1 MNENCSNLGHR
12 HVILVEDD
20 QLLNEVLSMQLES
33 AGINFCAASAG
44 RQALA
49 LIQSHR
55 PKALILDVAIGD
67 FSAFDVIDAIKKDPD
82 LATLNRMHVLVHTVH
97 ELSQEERTRLSFGK
111 TRFFT
116 KNVGTEDISQLVSQI
131 CKVD

>member
-1 MNENCSNLGHR
+1 MTETCKNPGNC

-20 QLLNEVLSMQLES
+20 QLLKEVLSMQLEG
-33 AGINFCAASAG
+33 ADINFCAASDG

-55 PKALILDVAIGD
+55 PKALILDVAIGA
-67 FSAFDVIDAIKKDPD
+67 FSGFDVIDAMKKDPA
-82 LATLNRMHVLVHTVH
+82 LAALDRMNVLVHTVH
-97 ELSQEERTRLSFGK
+97 ELSQEERTQLSFGK

-116 KNVGTEDISQLVSQI
+116 KTVGTEDISQLVSRI
-131 CKVD
+131 CKED